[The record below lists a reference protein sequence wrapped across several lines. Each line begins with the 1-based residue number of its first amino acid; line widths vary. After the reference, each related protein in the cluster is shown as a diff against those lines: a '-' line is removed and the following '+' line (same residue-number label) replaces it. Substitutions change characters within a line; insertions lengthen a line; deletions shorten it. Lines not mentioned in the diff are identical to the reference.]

1 MINGVDTLIASAQLR
16 RLRDLE
22 LLEQKG
28 KGNATYY
35 VPTQK
40 MLFPEHTP
48 QTSALSEGVPSQTS
62 ALSDDLREIILKV
75 GKRTPPDII
84 KQIIKQLCSSRPFR
98 PSEIALLLQ
107 KNQRHIRDYYLTPM
121 VESGELELGFPDNPT
136 YFLQSYQT
144 KKS

>member
-1 MINGVDTLIASAQLR
+1 MINGADTLIASAQLR

-40 MLFPEHTP
+40 MLFPEKAP
-48 QTSALSEGVPSQTS
+48 QISPLSE
-62 ALSDDLREIILKV
+62 DLREMVRRI
-75 GKRTPPDII
+75 GKRAFPNKI
-84 KQIIKQLCSSRPFR
+84 KQVVKQLCLSRPFK
-98 PSEIALLLQ
+98 PNEIALLLQ
-107 KNQRHIRDYYLTPM
+107 RNQRYLRDNYLSPM

-136 YFLQSYQT
+136 HFQQSYKT
-144 KKS
+144 KES